1 MLKKI
6 LRLYPLSL
14 LIVFTSIVGI
24 RQMRKRFVCGLQEE
38 SIQRR
43 LLTEANL
50 IFVQAVQI
58 AQEQK
63 QLGEV

>member
-1 MLKKI
+1 M
-6 LRLYPLSL
+6 
-14 LIVFTSIVGI
+14 
-24 RQMRKRFVCGLQEE
+24 CGLQEE

-50 IFVQAVQI
+50 IFAQAVQV

>member
-1 MLKKI
+1 
-6 LRLYPLSL
+6 
-14 LIVFTSIVGI
+14 
-24 RQMRKRFVCGLQEE
+24 MRKRFVCGLQEE

-50 IFVQAVQI
+50 IFVHAVQI

-63 QLGEV
+63 KLGEV